1 MATEKTFR
9 KIIHVDMDAFFA
21 SVEQRDHPALRGKPI
36 AVGHAGARGVVA
48 TASYEA
54 RKFGV
59 HSAMPSSKAL
69 ELCPQLIFVHSRM
82 RHYQAVSRQVRAIFE
97 RYTDI
102 IEPVSID
109 EAFLDVTEN
118 KIGAA
123 TGLEIAQNIKK
134 DIRVELGL
142 IASAGVSYNKFLA
155 KIASDYRKPD
165 GLCVIHPSQALEFID
180 RLPIEAFW
188 GIGPATAK
196 RLHALGIDSA
206 PKLREMSLARL
217 TELFGK
223 AGLTYY
229 NFVRGIDDRDVVTNR
244 ERKSV
249 GCEETFGRDIRGQ
262 AIHEALKEVI
272 EELVRRVTRRQFK
285 GKRLTLK
292 VRFPDFTTVTRSTSG
307 TQYLD
312 NANTISELAHRLMDN
327 VTLPSTGIRLLGL
340 TVSKTDQEVK
350 DKYLV
355 QQMRLFE

>member
-1 MATEKTFR
+1 METEKTFR

-59 HSAMPSSKAL
+59 HSAMPSSKAR

-82 RHYQAVSRQVRAIFE
+82 RHYQAVSRQIRAIFE

-180 RLPIEAFW
+180 GLPIEAFW

-229 NFVRGIDDRDVVTNR
+229 NFVRGIDDRNVVTNR

-312 NANTISELAHRLMDN
+312 NANTITELAHRLMDN

-350 DKYLV
+350 DEYLV